1 MERREI
7 IGSVVQTSLANSI
20 SNTDLT
26 IDLFNGSTFPTGQN
40 NPFVIVIDRGSSSE
54 EKILIASRS
63 SNQLTV
69 LQRGYD
75 GVPASA
81 HTSGASVDHVL
92 DAYSIQD
99 MNKTTYDNQI
109 LYWVGA

>member
-7 IGSVVQTSLANSI
+7 VGSVVQTNLSNSI
-20 SNTDLT
+20 SNSSMT
-26 IDLFNGSTFPTGQN
+26 IDLVDGSTFPTGSD
-40 NPFVIVIDRGSSSE
+40 NPFVIVIDRGNDSE
-54 EKILIASRS
+54 EKILVSNRS
-63 SNQLTV
+63 GNVINV

-75 GVPASA
+75 GVPANS
-81 HTSGASVDHVL
+81 HSSGSTVDHVL

>member
-7 IGSVVQTSLANSI
+7 IGSVVQTTLSNNI
-20 SNTDLT
+20 SNSDTL
-26 IDLFNGSTFPTGQN
+26 IDVVNGSTFPTGN
-40 NPFVIVIDRGSSSE
+40 TNPFVIVINRGFESE
-54 EKILIASRS
+54 EKILVLSRS
-63 SNQLTV
+63 SNQFTV

-75 GVPASA
+75 GVPASS
-81 HTSGASVDHVL
+81 HLSGARVDHVL
-92 DAYSIQD
+92 DAHSIQD

>member
-7 IGSVVQTSLANSI
+7 IGSVVQTTLANTI
-20 SNTDLT
+20 SNSDTT
-26 IDLFNGSTFPTGQN
+26 IDLFNGSTFPTGSS
-40 NPFVIVIDRGSSSE
+40 NPFVIVIDRGSEQE
-54 EKILIASRS
+54 EKILVSSRTG
-63 SNQLTV
+63 NQLSV
-69 LQRGYD
+69 LERGYD
-75 GVPASA
+75 GVGANT
-81 HTSGASVDHVL
+81 HTSGATVDHVL